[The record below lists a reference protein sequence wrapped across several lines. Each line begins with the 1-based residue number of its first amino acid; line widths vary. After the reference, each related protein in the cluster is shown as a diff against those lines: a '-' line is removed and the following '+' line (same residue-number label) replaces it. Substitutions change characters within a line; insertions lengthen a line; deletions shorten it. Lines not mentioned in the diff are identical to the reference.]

1 MSFRKEF
8 LKELREKRT
17 SYKDMIDFCCD
28 SLILNNDIISEL
40 SKNDYYFD
48 MFCGSDREFLN
59 ANGDYISEKEYYKLE
74 EEGEDVEEVY
84 TDFYQYY
91 IISYRD
97 AERLAE
103 YTNEVVFYNEDLDL
117 YLLAVSHYGTS
128 WDYVPSSWKNPDEVE
143 DDD

>member
-1 MSFRKEF
+1 MNYKKEF

-28 SLILNNDIISEL
+28 SLILNNDIIGEL

-59 ANGDYISEKEYYKLE
+59 ANGDYISEQEYYKLE
-74 EEGEDVEEVY
+74 EEGEEVEEVY
-84 TDFYQYY
+84 TDFYQYF

-103 YTNEVVFYNEDLDL
+103 YTTEAVFYNETLDL
-117 YLLAVSHYGTS
+117 YLLAVSHCGTS
-128 WDYVPSSWKNPDEVE
+128 WSYVPASWKNPDEVE
-143 DDD
+143 D

>member
-28 SLILNNDIISEL
+28 SLILNNDIICEL

-48 MFCGSDREFLN
+48 MFCGSDREFL
-59 ANGDYISEKEYYKLE
+59 
-74 EEGEDVEEVY
+74 

-91 IISYRD
+91 IVSYRD

-103 YTNEVVFYNEDLDL
+103 YTTETVFYNEDLDL
-117 YLLAVSHYGTS
+117 YLLAVSHFGTGWS
-128 WDYVPSSWKNPDEVE
+128 CVPASWKNPDDVE
-143 DDD
+143 D

>member
-1 MSFRKEF
+1 MNFNKEF
-8 LKELREKRT
+8 LKELREKKT

-40 SKNDYYFD
+40 SKNGYYFD
-48 MFCGSDREFLN
+48 IFCGSDREFFN

-74 EEGEDVEEVY
+74 EEGEEVEERY
-84 TDFYQYY
+84 TDFYQDY

-103 YTNEVVFYNEDLDL
+103 FTNETVFYNEDLNL
-117 YLLAVSHYGTS
+117 YLLAVSHLGTS
-128 WDYVPSSWKNPDEVE
+128 WDYVPSNWKTLDEVE
-143 DDD
+143 D

>member
-40 SKNDYYFD
+40 SKNGYYFD
-48 MFCGSDREFLN
+48 IFCGSDREFLN
-59 ANGDYISEKEYYKLE
+59 ANGDYISEKKYCKLE
-74 EEGEDVEEVY
+74 EEGEEVEEVY
-84 TDFYQYY
+84 TDFYQDY
-91 IISYRD
+91 IISHRD

-103 YTNEVVFYNEDLDL
+103 FTNETVFYNDDLNL

-128 WDYVPSSWKNPDEVE
+128 WDYVPSNWKEVE
-143 DDD
+143 EVGD